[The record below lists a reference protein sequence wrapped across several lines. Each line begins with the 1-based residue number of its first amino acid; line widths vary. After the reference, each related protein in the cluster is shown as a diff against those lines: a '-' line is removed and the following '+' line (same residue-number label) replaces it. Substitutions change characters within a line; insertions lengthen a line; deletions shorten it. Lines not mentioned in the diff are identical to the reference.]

1 MTSKFCSNPGDSP
14 ETTMRNKT
22 TEFLT
27 DAAERIIVM
36 TKVYTRF
43 PCIYKSCVRPLEKK
57 FYGLTI
63 WINSVAG

>member
-1 MTSKFCSNPGDSP
+1 
-14 ETTMRNKT
+14 MRNKT

-43 PCIYKSCVRPLEKK
+43 PKK
-57 FYGLTI
+57 RVDKICFSL
-63 WINSVAG
+63 